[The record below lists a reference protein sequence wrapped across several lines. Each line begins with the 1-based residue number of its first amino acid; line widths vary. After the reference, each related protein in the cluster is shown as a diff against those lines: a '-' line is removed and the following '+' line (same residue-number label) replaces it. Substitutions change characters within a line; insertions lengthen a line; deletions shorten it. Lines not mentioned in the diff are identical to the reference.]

1 MTVKLPDVQWQK
13 DSIYDWEELCW
24 DRDRDWLP
32 SLVYKKR
39 RKVGVEER
47 EGTVVTVRQ

>member
-1 MTVKLPDVQWQK
+1 MTVKSCVEIETEIDYL
-13 DSIYDWEELCW
+13 
-24 DRDRDWLP
+24 R